1 MKIRV
6 QMSYIPQKK
15 AKNISKL
22 ILLQKSMV
30 YAWKNTKKEDFFD
43 FWPENQVDQIF
54 LLEIFSKF
62 LLIDLKSDSSRKC

>member
-1 MKIRV
+1 MLEKI
-6 QMSYIPQKK
+6 QKK
-15 AKNISKL
+15 I
-22 ILLQKSMV
+22 
-30 YAWKNTKKEDFFD
+30 FFD